1 MVMRQAPSLV
11 PFPFEEI
18 EGELQQLQQR
28 NYSIPKRASSH
39 LFNNG
44 SQLREVSSSSSHRDN
59 TAAMTSSSHA
69 DVPSSWSDVANH
81 ASLLNQQ
88 TSDMLFSHES
98 TLRSSSFLHESFGP
112 TTSSISLSSNS
123 SHSYLDERG
132 TNQSLFSRLTSRFI
146 TPTAATTTSS
156 AATSGGGGGGLIEM
170 TSGMELEDKHW
181 NSAATPSEL
190 RSNTAYYTSST
201 GTSNKDLDE
210 EY

>member
-123 SHSYLDERG
+123 SHSYLDERE
-132 TNQSLFSRLTSRFI
+132 TNQSLFSRLASRFI
-146 TPTAATTTSS
+146 SPTTSTTTPS
-156 AATSGGGGGGLIEM
+156 AAASGGGLIEM

-181 NSAATPSEL
+181 NSATAPYEL
-190 RSNTAYYTSST
+190 HSTTAYYASST

>member
-18 EGELQQLQQR
+18 EGELQQLHQR
-28 NYSIPKRASSH
+28 NYSIPKRTSSH
-39 LFNNG
+39 LLNNG
-44 SQLREVSSSSSHRDN
+44 SQLREVSSSSSSSHRDS
-59 TAAMTSSSHA
+59 TAAMASTSHA
-69 DVPSSWSDVANH
+69 DLPSARSDVANH

-123 SHSYLDERG
+123 SHSYLDERE
-132 TNQSLFSRLTSRFI
+132 TNQSLFSRLASRFI
-146 TPTAATTTSS
+146 SPTTSTTTPS
-156 AATSGGGGGGLIEM
+156 AAASGGGLIEM

-181 NSAATPSEL
+181 NSATAPYEL
-190 RSNTAYYTSST
+190 HSTTAYYASRT